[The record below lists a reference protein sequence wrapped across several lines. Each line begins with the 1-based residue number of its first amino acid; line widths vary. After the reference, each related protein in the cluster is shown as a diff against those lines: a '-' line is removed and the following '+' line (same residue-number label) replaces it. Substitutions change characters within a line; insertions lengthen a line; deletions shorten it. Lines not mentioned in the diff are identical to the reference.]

1 MVSFIFATEKRVNTQ
16 NAIIINQSNLRLQ
29 LFIGHGDST
38 EVLVKNWDFINEQ
51 IDKTLSVLEQK
62 VKELNKSKTKCKN
75 PNVNVVNY
83 VA

>member
-1 MVSFIFATEKRVNTQ
+1 M
-16 NAIIINQSNLRLQ
+16 
-29 LFIGHGDST
+29 
-38 EVLVKNWDFINEQ
+38 LVKNWDFINEQ